1 MLIWQSLGQ
10 VSARSVLRIPVLSCM
25 QPVKP
30 KKTSAEKRRSRAIG
44 STWARSGAK
53 KAARCTRWRM
63 SKFSIQ
69 FVLFEQFLKEHK
81 LTYESLLFLL
91 AEHFDHEVP
100 IDYQEDRLAGEKNA
114 AAAMECEE
122 VEAEGPIVVKNRSP
136 TMKRASSSS
145 SSSSGYSIKSARKE
159 VEPAVVA
166 PQTNATPP
174 SQLLSLPSALVV
186 HPPDPKAPP
195 WTEIKTSI
203 SLRKARC
210 RPPHIQHSH
219 RKYDTEDVVMHR
231 DFDRLIR
238 SHSIRSYSD
247 WQEAI
252 IAATPENIALSIFG
266 FDRGGGSVRSLSHTA
281 PVPHRSA
288 TPPLLEVSE
297 VLPTH
302 RSVWDDHNVPPEVE
316 DDRPPGGVATN
327 RPRDLFAVRPG
338 LPSMDAAAR
347 IAAMRELSY

>member
-1 MLIWQSLGQ
+1 
-10 VSARSVLRIPVLSCM
+10 M

-53 KAARCTRWRM
+53 KAARTNRWRM

-69 FVLFEQFLKEHK
+69 FVIFEQFLKEHK

-122 VEAEGPIVVKNRSP
+122 VEAEGPIVVKNCSP
-136 TMKRASSSS
+136 TMKRAPSSS
-145 SSSSGYSIKSARKE
+145 SSSSGYSTKLAPKE

-195 WTEIKTSI
+195 
-203 SLRKARC
+203 
-210 RPPHIQHSH
+210 
-219 RKYDTEDVVMHR
+219 
-231 DFDRLIR
+231 
-238 SHSIRSYSD
+238 
-247 WQEAI
+247 
-252 IAATPENIALSIFG
+252 
-266 FDRGGGSVRSLSHTA
+266 
-281 PVPHRSA
+281 
-288 TPPLLEVSE
+288 
-297 VLPTH
+297 
-302 RSVWDDHNVPPEVE
+302 
-316 DDRPPGGVATN
+316 
-327 RPRDLFAVRPG
+327 
-338 LPSMDAAAR
+338 
-347 IAAMRELSY
+347 